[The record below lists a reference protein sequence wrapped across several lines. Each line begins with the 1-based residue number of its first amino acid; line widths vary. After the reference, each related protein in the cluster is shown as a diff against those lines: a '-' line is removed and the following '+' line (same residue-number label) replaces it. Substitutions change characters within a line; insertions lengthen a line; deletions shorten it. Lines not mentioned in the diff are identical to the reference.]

1 MGSPLGP
8 SYANILMCHN
18 EVKWLNEC
26 PDLFKPI
33 WYKRYADDTFLI
45 FKDSSHPQMFLNYIN
60 SKHSK
65 IKFTYDQEVNDK
77 LSFLD
82 VNLTKTPSG
91 TISTSVFRK
100 KTFTCQSLNW
110 FSFCPEIFKL
120 NSIQTLIHRA
130 FNITSNYSLFH
141 KEMMFLK
148 DLFVSNNYS
157 TEVFYQ
163 ILKSFLAKKYKQAPT
178 FDTVPK
184 CYIKL
189 NYLFMEMT

>member
-8 SYANILMCHN
+8 SYANIFMCHN

-33 WYKRYADDTFLI
+33 CYKRYVDDTFLI
-45 FKDSSHPQMFLNYIN
+45 FKNSSHPQMFLDYIN

-65 IKFTYDQEVNDK
+65 IKFTHEQEVDDK

-82 VNLTKTPSG
+82 VNLTKTQSG
-91 TISTSVFRK
+91 TISTSVYRK
-100 KTFTCQSLNW
+100 NTFTGRSLDW

-120 NSIQTLIHRA
+120 NSIYTLIHRA
-130 FNITSNYSLFH
+130 FNITSNNSLIH

-157 TEVFYQ
+157 IEVFHQ
-163 ILKSFLAKKYKQAPT
+163 VLKSFLAKK
-178 FDTVPK
+178 
-184 CYIKL
+184 I
-189 NYLFMEMT
+189 